1 MGQAKGIESVGPKAA
16 RLTAPPQLGQ
26 IRTALENAMSAGSP
40 RTVITSLEPEADK
53 LAVLT
58 EVARQIGARMDA
70 ARAHKAEEHLKE
82 RWTMPG
88 DPANQQ
94 EKTSAQAA
102 LDGQGGRGNDH
113 ESCVGIS
120 PGRTWTGMLTLT
132 AIAYHVRTQQQWDP
146 TLGFPGEGG
155 SAPWSANE
163 EHTQPPLSHNA
174 VFVSLSLFP
183 CEHVLSGTWPR
194 YRRETCR
201 WSLRVPQ
208 QVHQEN
214 SDQSRN

>member
-1 MGQAKGIESVGPKAA
+1 MGQAKGTVTAGPKAA

-40 RTVITSLEPEADK
+40 RKVITSLEPEADK

-58 EVARQIGARMDA
+58 EEARQIGARIDA
-70 ARAHKAEEHLKE
+70 ARAHKAEENLKE

-102 LDGQGGRGNDH
+102 LKGQGRRGDDR
-113 ESCVGIS
+113 ESSVGIS
-120 PGRTWTGMLTLT
+120 PRRTWTWMLTWF
-132 AIAYHVRTQQQWDP
+132 AIAYYVRVQQQWDP

-155 SAPWSANE
+155 SHDVERGAHAASAPRE
-163 EHTQPPLSHNA
+163 PGPEQKLI
-174 VFVSLSLFP
+174 
-183 CEHVLSGTWPR
+183 VLPASW
-194 YRRETCR
+194 E
-201 WSLRVPQ
+201 
-208 QVHQEN
+208 
-214 SDQSRN
+214 DA